1 MNGNCYFSEG
11 INPTLTCNKNEG
23 NRIAV
28 PVLTPDRATK
38 RQNGRRFKEDGDD
51 SFTLTSQDRHG
62 VAISIEPMKMS
73 GYKLSESE
81 DIAKCLNCTDSQKVF
96 GANQSHT
103 MVGYNATTKRGG
115 GCNGHRTGTECE
127 RLQRPFGEQSDDD
140 SSSDVF
146 FIDKGIRAEER
157 DIANCITARED
168 RGLSRH
174 SQEGTLICRRI

>member
-1 MNGNCYFSEG
+1 M
-11 INPTLTCNKNEG
+11 
-23 NRIAV
+23 
-28 PVLTPDRATK
+28 
-38 RQNGRRFKEDGDD
+38 
-51 SFTLTSQDRHG
+51 
-62 VAISIEPMKMS
+62 
-73 GYKLSESE
+73 
-81 DIAKCLNCTDSQKVF
+81 
-96 GANQSHT
+96 
-103 MVGYNATTKRGG
+103 GG